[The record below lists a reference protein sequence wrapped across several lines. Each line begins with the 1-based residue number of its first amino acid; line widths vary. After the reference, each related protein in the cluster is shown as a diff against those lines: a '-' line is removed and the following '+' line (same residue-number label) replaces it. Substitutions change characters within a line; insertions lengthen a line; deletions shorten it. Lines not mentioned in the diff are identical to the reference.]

1 MEIEQAAIGIYGGT
15 FDPVHLGHMKCAQAA
30 ADAFD
35 FNQVFFIPTKN
46 PNFKQDK
53 DVSSADVRLEM
64 LELALEDFGDERF
77 AIDTRELKREGIT
90 YSVDTL
96 KELSAKHPDTH
107 YYFIMGTDSAE
118 TLWHWRSAQE
128 IAKLCSILVVARKGY
143 EFSKL
148 KEIMNNQSIE
158 FDMHYLQTEIP
169 DISSSEVR
177 EFASQGQN
185 LSRLVCPSVANYIK
199 EHGLYQS

>member
-1 MEIEQAAIGIYGGT
+1 MENQAAVGIYGGT

-35 FNQVFFIPTKN
+35 FEQVFFIPTKN

-53 DVSSADVRLEM
+53 SVTCANTRLDM
-64 LELALEDFGDERF
+64 LELALDDFGDERF
-77 AIDTRELKREGIT
+77 FIDTRELRREGIT
-90 YSVDTL
+90 YSIDTL
-96 KELSAKHPDTH
+96 KELSDEHPGVRH
-107 YYFIMGTDSAE
+107 YFIMGTDSAE

-128 IAKLCSILVVARKGY
+128 ISKLCSIVVIARKGY
-143 EFSKL
+143 DFNKL
-148 KEIMNNQSIE
+148 KEIMGNQPVE

-177 EFASQGQN
+177 EFAKNGQN
-185 LSRLVCPSVANYIK
+185 LSRLVCPSVENYIK
-199 EHGLYQS
+199 EHGLYKK